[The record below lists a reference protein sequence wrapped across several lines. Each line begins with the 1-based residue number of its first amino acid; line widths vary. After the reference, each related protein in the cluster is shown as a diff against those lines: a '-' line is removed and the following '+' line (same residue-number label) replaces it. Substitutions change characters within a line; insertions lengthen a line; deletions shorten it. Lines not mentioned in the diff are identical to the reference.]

1 MDLIWVKF
9 KETKRDADGRHHTTE
24 AAKQVPAK
32 LNKKPGKLKNLGYTV
47 ITEAE
52 ANRINGIAEQ
62 TVKAAKAEP
71 EKKNVVDAPA
81 EDNGLGGSGDEVNV
95 DEETAPAKSN
105 RGRKA
110 KEV

>member
-1 MDLIWVKF
+1 MNLIWVKF

-32 LNKKPGKLKNLGYTV
+32 LDKKPGKLKNLGYTV

-52 ANRINGIAEQ
+52 ANRINGVAQQ
-62 TVKAAKAEP
+62 TVKAVKAEP
-71 EKKNVVDAPA
+71 EKKNVVDAPV
-81 EDNGLGGSGDEVNV
+81 EDNELGGEGDEVNV
-95 DEETAPAKSN
+95 GEETAPAK